1 MNHFINDLI
10 NTTLNSHVGRI
21 TWAVLTVI
29 VGLACVYFAADPATI
44 ESLRSKL

>member
-1 MNHFINDLI
+1 MNDLI
-10 NTTLNSHVGRI
+10 NITLDSRAGRI
-21 TWAVLTVI
+21 AWVVLTVI